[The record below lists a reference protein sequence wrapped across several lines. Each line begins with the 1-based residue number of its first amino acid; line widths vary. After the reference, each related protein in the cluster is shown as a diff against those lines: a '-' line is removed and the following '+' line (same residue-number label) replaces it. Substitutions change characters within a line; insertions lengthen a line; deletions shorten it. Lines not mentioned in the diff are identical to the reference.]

1 MGVPRKRSA
10 EKFLVSHQL
19 SNIVEDDEKS
29 QRESQDK
36 ELLVHKEE
44 EEEEIVR
51 ESDIEAEARR
61 GVSRVKLSDKD
72 ESSKE
77 KESESKEEKEGDDS
91 GEEASDTRVE
101 ITATIEPL
109 PSKADQNTPFEANM
123 EHLLEE
129 RGRRVS
135 RNR

>member
-1 MGVPRKRSA
+1 MPRKRSA

-44 EEEEIVR
+44 EEEEEEIVR
-51 ESDIEAEARR
+51 ESEIEEARR
-61 GVSRVKLSDKD
+61 GISRVKLSDKE

-77 KESESKEEKEGDDS
+77 KGESKEEEEEGDDS
-91 GEEASDTRVE
+91 GEDASDTRVE

-135 RNR
+135 RT